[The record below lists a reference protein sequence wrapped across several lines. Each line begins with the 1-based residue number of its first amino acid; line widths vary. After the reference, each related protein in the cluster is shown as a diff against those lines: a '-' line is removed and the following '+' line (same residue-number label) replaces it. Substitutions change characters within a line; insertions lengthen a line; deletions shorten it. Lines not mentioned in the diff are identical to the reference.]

1 MIFKQRGH
9 FERHLV
15 VVAAVSAAIVWE
27 HTRRACWFWRLA
39 KTKFTSL
46 PCAVLAVL
54 AVPSPMEDC
63 QNPNL
68 LFSNNVIDTIELEAM
83 DRRAAHVG
91 KSNSMEQ
98 RRFA

>member
-1 MIFKQRGH
+1 MRLFRAP
-9 FERHLV
+9 FLV
-15 VVAAVSAAIVWE
+15 VVAAVSAAIVLGS
-27 HTRRACWFWRLA
+27 TRVARVGFGVWP
-39 KTKFTSL
+39 KPSL
-46 PCAVLAVL
+46 RHFPAPFLQCSR
-54 AVPSPMEDC
+54 VPSPMEDR

-68 LFSNNVIDTIELEAM
+68 LFSNNVIDAIELEAM